1 MSNDT
6 PHSAVMGRPTIY
18 SDELAQSICEKL
30 MVGMSLRKICA
41 IDGMPAMST
50 VMQWLSSGN
59 QDFMEQ
65 YAHARTIQAEY
76 LLDES
81 LDIADATIAETAEV
95 AKSKLQIDTRK
106 WMIEKLAPKKYGA
119 KMEVDNKSS
128 DGSMATKPTVIRLV
142 APNMGEGDE

>member
-1 MSNDT
+1 
-6 PHSAVMGRPTIY
+6 
-18 SDELAQSICEKL
+18 
-30 MVGMSLRKICA
+30 
-41 IDGMPAMST
+41 MPAMST

-142 APNMGEGDE
+142 APNMGEGNE